1 MKVRPAAATLLF
13 PLLLVLA
20 ACAETPVDPG
30 DGGGIDHATT
40 PDHVLV
46 RISSEGGF
54 TPVEWTYT
62 NFPVYSL
69 FGDGT
74 LVVPGAQIA
83 IYPGPAL
90 PGDLQ
95 PTGRRGRDPGDPR
108 GRRSRPW
115 RTSPPISTISDT

>member
-1 MKVRPAAATLLF
+1 MKVRPAAATLLL
-13 PLLLVLA
+13 PLVLVLA

-83 IYPGPAL
+83 DLPRTRAARRSPA
-90 PGDLQ
+90 DRS
-95 PTGRRGRDPGDPR
+95 TRRGSRR
-108 GRRSRPW
+108 SSRKRSRPW
-115 RTSPPISTISDT
+115 RASPPISTISDT